1 MGMAGKDGE
10 AGQGRSGAPV
20 APQATDL
27 YAFTGTSPLEQRSQ
41 GNGDVCGIIGDTEVR
56 PVEVGVVPRW
66 LPPLIKVEA
75 EVRRLFTYVGVRGV
89 ERYSGDRGAVGQ
101 CDH

>member
-1 MGMAGKDGE
+1 MAGQDGE
-10 AGQGRSGAPV
+10 GGQGRTGAPV
-20 APQATDL
+20 APEATDL
-27 YAFTGTSPLEQRSQ
+27 HAFPGMSPLEQRSQ
-41 GNGDVCGIIGDTEVR
+41 GGGNVCRIIGDTEVR
-56 PVEVGVVPRW
+56 PVKVVVGPWW